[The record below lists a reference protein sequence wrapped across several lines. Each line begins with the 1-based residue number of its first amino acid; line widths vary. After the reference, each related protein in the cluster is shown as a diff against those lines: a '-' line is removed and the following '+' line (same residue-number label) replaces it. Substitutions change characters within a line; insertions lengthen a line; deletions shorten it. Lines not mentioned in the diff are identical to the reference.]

1 MRYLIF
7 AAVAAVNLIFANT
20 IFPNINIAGIAPDII
35 ICSTISIVLLDNS
48 MAGAWVGLICGLGL
62 DLYTGTIGF
71 YGLSYFLAVAF
82 SFFVRRNIYYIDKV
96 ILPFSFAVGAY
107 FVKEATTALL
117 AYILDKEFSLASMF
131 VRYIL
136 PEAAFTGVF
145 MFLIYFI
152 MRRVYHIRSVKR
164 KDLEELKKIL

>member
-1 MRYLIF
+1 MRYIIF
-7 AAVAAVNLIFANT
+7 AAVAAVNLIFANAV
-20 IFPNINIAGIAPDII
+20 FPNINIAGVAPDII
-35 ICSTISIVLLDNS
+35 ICSAVSIVLLDNS
-48 MAGAWVGLICGLGL
+48 MAGAWIGLICGLGL

-71 YGLSYFLAVAF
+71 YALSYFLAAAF

-107 FVKEATTALL
+107 FVKETTAALL

-131 VRYIL
+131 IRYIL

-145 MFLIYFI
+145 MFLVYFV
-152 MRRVYHIRSVKR
+152 MRRVYRIRSVKR
-164 KDLEELKKIL
+164 KDSEELKKIL